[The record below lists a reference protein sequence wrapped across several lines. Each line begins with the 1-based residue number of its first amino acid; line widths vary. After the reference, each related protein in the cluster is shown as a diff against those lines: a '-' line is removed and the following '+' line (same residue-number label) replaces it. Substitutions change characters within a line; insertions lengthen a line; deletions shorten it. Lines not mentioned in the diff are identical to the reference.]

1 MSIQSARGYS
11 ISSQITIMAKQN
23 TFHKGATDKGQGE
36 TALHQSLLRNCLFI
50 LEMEEEFPP
59 ALGS

>member
-1 MSIQSARGYS
+1 
-11 ISSQITIMAKQN
+11 MAKQN